1 MAVQSDASLAPSGRG
16 STSRPLPI
24 VLLTLAVILIVLA
37 IVIVLVVFKLT
48 GTSPVTVVPDLAP
61 VSSTL
66 VKDLNTLPSR
76 TFDSV
81 GNPTAPLLSA
91 PAVIR
96 GGPAL
101 TVHGRPAVVWV
112 GTLYNPA
119 SAAQRWALVIALAR
133 FGKFDKLYATSSSTA
148 EVFPGTVTFS
158 LYGSVYKSSEVSLA
172 AVEEY
177 GNESSNYAPA
187 GFERLQTPNTTE
199 AAAMKSYDR
208 SPWAEQGIFPFVDV
222 ANRIVVSGSDFSPG
236 LLSGLTM
243 QQIATDL
250 LDPSLPVTQAVLGE
264 ANQITAAICAARG
277 GAPRG
282 VCSTSA
288 VSQAT
293 ADLGLKG

>member
-1 MAVQSDASLAPSGRG
+1 MQSDASLAPSGRG
-16 STSRPLPI
+16 PTSRPLPV

-48 GTSPVTVVPDLAP
+48 GTSPVAVVPDLAP

-66 VKDLNTLPSR
+66 VQDLNTLPTK
-76 TFDSV
+76 TFDTV
-81 GNPTAPLLSA
+81 GDPAGPLLSA
-91 PAVIR
+91 PSVIR
-96 GGPAL
+96 NGPAL
-101 TVHGRPAVVWV
+101 TLHGLPAVVWV

-133 FGKFDKLYATSSSTA
+133 FGRFEKLYATSSSTV

-158 LYGSVYKSSEVSLA
+158 LYGSVYRSSEVSLA

-177 GNESSNYAPA
+177 GNESSNQAPV
-187 GFERLQTPNTTE
+187 GFERLQTPDSTE
-199 AAAMKSYDR
+199 SQAMRSYDR
-208 SPWAEQGIFPFVDV
+208 SPWAQSGVFPFIDV
-222 ANRIVVSGSDFSPG
+222 ANRIVVSGTDFSPG

-243 QQIATDL
+243 QQVTTDL
-250 LDPSLPVTQAVLGE
+250 ANPSLPVTEALLGE

-277 GAPRG
+277 GSPAR

-288 VSQAT
+288 VERA
-293 ADLGLKG
+293 AVGLGLGR